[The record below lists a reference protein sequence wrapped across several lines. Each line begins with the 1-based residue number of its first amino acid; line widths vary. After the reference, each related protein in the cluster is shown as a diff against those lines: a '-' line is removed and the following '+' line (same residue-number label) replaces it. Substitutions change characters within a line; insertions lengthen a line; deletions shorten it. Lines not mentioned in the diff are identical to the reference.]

1 LLITLLSGDKDMGR
15 KRNILIGMFTAIL
28 LICWSVGA
36 VALPEE
42 KTELEITGF
51 SSGLG
56 AVIVHIKNVGSET
69 AIEIAT
75 TTIVTGGLFNS
86 INLSHTCEGCSVC
99 GSILDAGAIKT
110 ESTREAGFLF
120 GVGTITIHVTA
131 HAKNADEVS
140 TSVQATI
147 LGPFIIL
154 K

>member
-1 LLITLLSGDKDMGR
+1 MR
-15 KRNILIGMFTAIL
+15 QKRNIVIGMATAIV
-28 LICWSVGA
+28 LICWSSGA
-36 VALPEE
+36 VALPEGD
-42 KTELEITGF
+42 TELEIIGL

-56 AVIVHIKNVGSET
+56 AVIVNIKNVRSET

-86 INLSHTCEGCSVC
+86 IDLTHECSGCSVC
-99 GSILDAGAIKT
+99 GSTLDAGAIKS

-120 GVGTITIHVTA
+120 GIGTITIYVNA
-131 HAKNADEVS
+131 RAKNADAVS